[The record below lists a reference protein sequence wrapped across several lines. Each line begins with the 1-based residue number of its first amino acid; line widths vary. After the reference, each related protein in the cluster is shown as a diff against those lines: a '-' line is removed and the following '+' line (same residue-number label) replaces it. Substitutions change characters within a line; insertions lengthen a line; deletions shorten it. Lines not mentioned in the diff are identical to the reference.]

1 MGYIDI
7 KPPKNLKWS
16 KEKPTEEG
24 YYWARNT
31 IREVTFEEIVVVMR
45 LAYAPK
51 SLFIQTFDGGLDSVD
66 GYELWDNNNTE
77 WAKVYGDV

>member
-7 KPPKNLKWS
+7 KPPTNIKWL

-31 IREVTFEEIVVVMR
+31 IRGYNFEEIVVVLR
-45 LAYAPK
+45 YYTEPK
-51 SLFIQTFDGGLDSVD
+51 DLFVQTFDGGLDSIE
-66 GYELWDNNNTE
+66 GYELWDNENTE
-77 WAKVYGDV
+77 WAKVY